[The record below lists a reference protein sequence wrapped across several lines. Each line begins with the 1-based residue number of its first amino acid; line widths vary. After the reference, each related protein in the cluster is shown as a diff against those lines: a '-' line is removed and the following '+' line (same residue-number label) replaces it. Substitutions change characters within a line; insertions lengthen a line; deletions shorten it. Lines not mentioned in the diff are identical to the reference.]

1 MLQQHNSRPTRDNKK
16 QETDLR
22 RLKDGI
28 EILPNGLMFWDENDK
43 LIAHNKSA
51 VDFVK
56 SFGYDLKIGGDRFDH
71 SNHMH
76 DNNMISIPNGVSK
89 KEYKEKM
96 RESWKKLVGQRTR
109 ESNFINERSI
119 LFTDSRLEDGST
131 ISLWT
136 DITDN
141 KKGEKSLKQLR
152 DSIEIIPNMLML
164 WDKDNNLI
172 MANKEARN
180 IQKKMGF
187 DLKPGVSRWDMLD
200 AGLKSGCID
209 TPDGTSPAEWIKN
222 RKKAMVSLT
231 TQEKVESVINFKNK
245 KIVILGT
252 STRLKDGGT
261 LQIWT
266 DISEIR
272 EKERQVAESQRKV
285 REAEEKILS
294 LIHI

>member
-1 MLQQHNSRPTRDNKK
+1 
-16 QETDLR
+16 
-22 RLKDGI
+22 
-28 EILPNGLMFWDENDK
+28 
-43 LIAHNKSA
+43 
-51 VDFVK
+51 
-56 SFGYDLKIGGDRFDH
+56 
-71 SNHMH
+71 
-76 DNNMISIPNGVSK
+76 
-89 KEYKEKM
+89 
-96 RESWKKLVGQRTR
+96 
-109 ESNFINERSI
+109 
-119 LFTDSRLEDGST
+119 
-131 ISLWT
+131 
-136 DITDN
+136 
-141 KKGEKSLKQLR
+141 
-152 DSIEIIPNMLML
+152 MLML
-164 WDKDNNLI
+164 WDKDNHLI

-231 TQEKVESVINFKNK
+231 TQEKVESVINFKK
-245 KIVILGT
+245 KKMVILGT

-285 REAEEKILS
+285 REAEEQVSNALNNMPHGIVMWDKDDKLKMINDYGNNVLKKGNLILTGAYGYPVPIKNNN
-294 LIHI
+294 LIKKQSYS